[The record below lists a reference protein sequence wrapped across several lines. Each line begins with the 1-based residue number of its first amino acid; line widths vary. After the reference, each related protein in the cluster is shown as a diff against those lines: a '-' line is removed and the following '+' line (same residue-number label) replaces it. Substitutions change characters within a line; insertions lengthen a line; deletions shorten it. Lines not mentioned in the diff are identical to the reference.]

1 MAALM
6 GAVPPSPV
14 DAHAPVSL
22 EERSG
27 RAVRSLY
34 LLAMIAVLGGLINN
48 AFLCFVNTRV
58 MAVHDGYVMIGE
70 LICIGCALIVA
81 MDRKIGLYLGFS
93 VFLAYMLLLFALRH
107 QFDPKPIRDILIPFA
122 FYFAGARLGSMR
134 LADTI
139 VTTSVVI
146 VVVMGLFEYFAVE
159 TYLNFFNVLGYYL
172 SRGAIRVQE
181 AYGQTRGLFIS
192 GVRPEPRTILSFL
205 GQHRVSS
212 VFLEPVSAG
221 NFGVIIYAWTLYRSG
236 MRLRWLTM
244 AGGLS
249 VIVMADARFGLYT
262 CILMTVMRPFF
273 QIIPRTVWLVLPF
286 FALAVFAIYGLSTGT
301 HGGPNDISGRFQVTA
316 FLLTQLSAS
325 VVFGAEVT
333 DQFTADS
340 GFAYTLTQ
348 FGIFGFLGLWA
359 LFVYAPAKTTKAWNF
374 HCMAII
380 YFLLLMIISN
390 SGYSLKTAGLL
401 WFMLGSANGFSPKGD
416 EEAQSPAQ
424 DLSLS
429 PEPRSALS

>member
-1 MAALM
+1 MATFT
-6 GAVPPSPV
+6 GAVPPKP
-14 DAHAPVSL
+14 AGAEAPVTA
-22 EERSG
+22 EERS
-27 RAVRSLY
+27 RRSARSLY
-34 LLAMIAVLGGLINN
+34 ILAMIAVIGGIVNN
-48 AFLCFVNTRV
+48 AILCFINTRF
-58 MAVHDGYVMIGE
+58 MAVHDSHVMMGE

-81 MDRKIGLYLGFS
+81 MDRKIGLYLGFG

-122 FYFAGARLGSMR
+122 FYFAGSRLGSPR
-134 LADTI
+134 FADTV
-139 VTTSVVI
+139 VTTAVVI

-172 SRGAIRVQE
+172 SRGAVRLQE
-181 AYGQTRGLFIS
+181 TYGQTRGLFIS
-192 GVRPEPRTILSFL
+192 GLRPEPRTILPFL

-221 NFGVIIYAWTLYRSG
+221 NFGVIIYAWTLFRSG

-244 AGGLS
+244 AGGLF

-262 CILMTVMRPFF
+262 CILMTLMRPFF

-286 FALAVFAIYGLSTGT
+286 LALTAFALYGLSTGT
-301 HGGPNDISGRFQVTA
+301 HGGPNDIAGRFQVTA
-316 FLLTQLSAS
+316 FLLTQLDAS
-325 VVFGAEVT
+325 VVFGSEAT

-348 FGIFGFLGLWA
+348 FGLFGFIGLWA
-359 LFVYAPAKTTKAWNF
+359 LFVYAPAKTAKAWNF
-374 HCMAII
+374 HSMAII
-380 YFLLLMIISN
+380 YFLLLLIISN

-401 WFMLGSANGFSPKGD
+401 WFMLGTANGVLPEED
-416 EEAQSPAQ
+416 EAQSPAQ
-424 DLSLS
+424 DASSS
-429 PEPRSALS
+429 PAPRSALS